1 MSFFLSIIKLEEGE
15 GRTKLY
21 LIAVFSGDDLIVVI
35 LGGDR
40 PHIGSVSVAYPPFT
54 DEEKKKG
61 KDGVVLNTIPLPGH
75 KDYVVSEMVAEKVS
89 RVLGRVVVVS
99 VGIHIEKASK
109 AEIEEVLKNSEKL
122 ADSFL
127 NTAKSEGA
135 YKG

>member
-1 MSFFLSIIKLEEGE
+1 LSIIKLEEGE

>member
-1 MSFFLSIIKLEEGE
+1 MSIIKLEEGE

-21 LIAVFSGDDLIVVI
+21 LIAVFSGDDLIIVI
-35 LGGDR
+35 FGGDR
-40 PHIGSVSVAYPPFT
+40 PHVGSVSVAYPPFT

>member
-1 MSFFLSIIKLEEGE
+1 MSIIKLEEGE

>member
-1 MSFFLSIIKLEEGE
+1 LSIIKLEEGE

-21 LIAVFSGDDLIVVI
+21 LIAVFSGDDLIIVI
-35 LGGDR
+35 FGGDR
-40 PHIGSVSVAYPPFT
+40 PHVGSVSVAYPPFT

-99 VGIHIEKASK
+99 VVIHIEKASK